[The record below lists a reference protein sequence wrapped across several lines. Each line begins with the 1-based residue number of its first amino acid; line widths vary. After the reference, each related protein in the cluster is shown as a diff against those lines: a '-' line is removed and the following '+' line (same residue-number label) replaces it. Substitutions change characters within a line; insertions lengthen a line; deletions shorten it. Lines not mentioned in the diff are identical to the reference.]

1 MNDEKSGVKDR
12 PKTSGLTHTAK
23 KIIVG
28 SDKSTFIDQT
38 IIKKKYCHALN
49 FSKLPKKFRKVQLS
63 VGVTSPNKGDGKT
76 LTAANFAISV
86 ALAYKKKTVLI
97 DMNMVNP
104 SLHRVFG
111 TNLRPGL
118 VESFQNGSIF
128 LSQTKIDQLFLLP
141 AGRCKDY
148 NFGLDSVIP
157 VRDILYSLQRE
168 FEIIVVDMSSV
179 LPIDDFPVTIANE
192 LDGLMVVIDSNK
204 TKYADVKKMFNHI
217 DRDQALGFI
226 MNNSDS

>member
-1 MNDEKSGVKDR
+1 MNDSKNELRSR
-12 PKTSGLTHTAK
+12 SSTSGLTRTAK
-23 KIIVG
+23 KIIVDSEKG
-28 SDKSTFIDQT
+28 TFIDQT

-49 FSKLPKKFRKVQLS
+49 FSKLPEKFRKVQLS
-63 VGVTSPNKGDGKT
+63 IGVTSPNKGEGKT

-86 ALAYKKKTVLI
+86 ALAYKKKTVLV

-111 TNLRPGL
+111 TKMRPGL
-118 VESFQNGSIF
+118 IESFQNGSIF
-128 LSQTKIDQLFLLP
+128 LSKTKIEQLYVLP
-141 AGRCKDY
+141 AGRCKNY

-157 VRDILYSLQRE
+157 IRDILYSLQRE

-179 LPIDDFPVTIANE
+179 LPIDDFPIVFANE
-192 LDGLMVVIDSNK
+192 LDGLMIVVDSNK

-217 DRDQALGFI
+217 NKEQALGFI